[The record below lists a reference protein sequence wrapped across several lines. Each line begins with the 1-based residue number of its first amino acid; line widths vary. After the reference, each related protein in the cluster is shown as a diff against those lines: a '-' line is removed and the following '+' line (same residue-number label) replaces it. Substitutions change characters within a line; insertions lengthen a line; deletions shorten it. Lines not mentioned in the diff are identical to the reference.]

1 MACGVTLIPYVRRVV
16 GGVGGAAV
24 LAFIAA
30 LVHRAAAVAGA
41 NGYAPKCLLQGLQQL
56 CAQLAACVQRQ
67 CRIVWNVAQTV
78 MVGDLAVE
86 KAAHEEAGREALSP
100 QVFQCINGLRAFSE
114 GHGVGQ
120 WRLLWARLV
129 LGLSWSTSTLSLCV
143 IPASRGSSQRFQSF
157 CTMSWVVMG
166 EELPIRKPRCRLPA
180 RGK

>member
-24 LAFIAA
+24 PAFVAA
-30 LVHRAAAVAGA
+30 LVYRAAAIAGS
-41 NGYAPKCLLQGLQQL
+41 NGNAPKCLLQWLQQL
-56 CAQLAACVQRQ
+56 CAQLATGMQGE
-67 CRIVWNVAQTV
+67 CRIVWHVAQTA
-78 MVGDLAVE
+78 MVGYLAVE
-86 KAAHEEAGREALSP
+86 KVAHEEAGREALSP

-166 EELPIRKPRCRLPA
+166 EELPINKPRCRRPA

>member
-1 MACGVTLIPYVRRVV
+1 MACGVTLVPYVRRVV
-16 GGVGGAAV
+16 GSVGGAAV

-100 QVFQCINGLRAFSE
+100 QVFQCIKGLRAFLDD
-114 GHGVGQ
+114 HGVGE
-120 WRLLWARLV
+120 WRLRCGV
-129 LGLSWSTSTLSLCV
+129 LGLGLALVLPFTTQ
-143 IPASRGSSQRFQSF
+143 P
-157 CTMSWVVMG
+157 M
-166 EELPIRKPRCRLPA
+166 ELPINEGQKAVRAHRHKERCR
-180 RGK
+180 